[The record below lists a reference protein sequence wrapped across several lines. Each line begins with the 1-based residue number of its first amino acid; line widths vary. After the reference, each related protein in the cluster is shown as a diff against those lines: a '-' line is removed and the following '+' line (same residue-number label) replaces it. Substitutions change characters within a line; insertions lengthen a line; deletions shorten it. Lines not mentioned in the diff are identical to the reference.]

1 MLGHFDARAEFPISV
16 AECATEICADVWT
29 NFAFERRSTRDAAAP
44 FGVDK
49 GLTSSKKLARTRD
62 YFTPMKQNKLVL
74 EETLVHAM
82 VVGLSLYP
90 E

>member
-1 MLGHFDARAEFPISV
+1 MCRCVDES
-16 AECATEICADVWT
+16 
-29 NFAFERRSTRDAAAP
+29 AFERRSTRDAAAP

-49 GLTSSKKLARTRD
+49 GLTSSEKARTRD

-74 EETLVHAM
+74 EESPVHAM
-82 VVGLSLYP
+82 VVSLSLYP